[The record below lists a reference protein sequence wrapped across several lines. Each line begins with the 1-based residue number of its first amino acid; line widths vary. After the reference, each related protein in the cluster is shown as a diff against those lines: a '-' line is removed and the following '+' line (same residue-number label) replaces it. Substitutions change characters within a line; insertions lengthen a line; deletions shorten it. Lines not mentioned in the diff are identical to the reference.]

1 MPDELVAAPTDAPA
15 PAPAPAPAKTSKAG
29 QSSKPSSK
37 ASTTPETAPVPS
49 APAPGPSASP
59 APASSVPAKKSAKPK
74 TGKPTAPRAAPKPTS
89 APPAK
94 PAPGAELPANA
105 TVIDASGL
113 VLGRAASLIA
123 QRLLHGE
130 TVIVINAERSVVT
143 GNRKMVIDEYTAA
156 RAQGSVRSGPHF
168 PRYPDRIFRRTVRG
182 MLPHLKTRGKLAYHR
197 LHVYIG
203 VPSGLSGRPHQ
214 PLPGAE
220 ARPALRSPTTLAE
233 ITRLLGAHV

>member
-1 MPDELVAAPTDAPA
+1 LPDE
-15 PAPAPAPAKTSKAG
+15 
-29 QSSKPSSK
+29 
-37 ASTTPETAPVPS
+37 
-49 APAPGPSASP
+49 ASP
-59 APASSVPAKKSAKPK
+59 APKDDAAPARPAAAPKTAKAVTKSPAKADGAPVAAPAAAPKADSPPAKKDAKPK
-74 TGKPTAPRAAPKPTS
+74 ASKPAAPRPASKPVAAAPP
-89 APPAK
+89 K

-113 VLGRAASLIA
+113 VLGRAASMIA

-130 TVIVINAERSVVT
+130 TVIVVNAERSVVT

-182 MLPHLKTRGKLAYHR
+182 MLPHLKTRGKVAYSH
-197 LHVYIG
+197 LHVFIG
-203 VPSGLSGRPHQ
+203 TPAGLSGRPHQ
-214 PLPGAE
+214 PLPEAA